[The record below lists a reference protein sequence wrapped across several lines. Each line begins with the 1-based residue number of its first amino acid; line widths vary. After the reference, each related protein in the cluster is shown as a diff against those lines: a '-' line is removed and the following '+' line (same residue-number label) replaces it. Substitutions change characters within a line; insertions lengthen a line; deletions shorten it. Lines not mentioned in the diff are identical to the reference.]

1 MPLQVVTLPEYL
13 KKRFGSVRIQLFFSF
28 VFLIVYIL
36 SRISVSPHAHTE
48 KGPTGQVLGM
58 PLHRGDLPPLR
69 NDGEGASP
77 KQNCGETIQGCTSLP
92 RLRVSVIFSIM
103 STVPAFGSKL
113 LVSLV
118 VKCLLHFHSSD
129 LRSGTFSGVLL
140 PCLLSLV
147 LHMPNRWFPLT
158 K

>member
-1 MPLQVVTLPEYL
+1 
-13 KKRFGSVRIQLFFSF
+13 
-28 VFLIVYIL
+28 
-36 SRISVSPHAHTE
+36 
-48 KGPTGQVLGM
+48 M

-77 KQNCGETIQGCTSLP
+77 KQNCGETIRGCTSLP
-92 RLRVSVIFSIM
+92 PLRVSVIFSIM
-103 STVPAFGSKL
+103 STVPACGSKL
-113 LVSLV
+113 LVSLL

-147 LHMPNRWFPLT
+147 LHTPNRWFPLT
-158 K
+158 KRATFTTLSLLNTISVRTEAKLRQSSSSEYGRVSMALWGLSSHLGE